1 MSSRSMFDG
10 LRRLL
15 GRLRQD
21 DRGVA
26 AVQFALVAVPL
37 SVTIFGVIDV
47 SRASTE
53 RVRLQDALDAAA
65 LAAARSTAT
74 TNTQV
79 QTIGSQVLAADM
91 ANGKAT
97 LRSAA
102 FTIQGD
108 KVVAVA
114 TASITPIIAG
124 VWLDGDMALNA
135 GTEVTRASNN
145 LEVSLVLDVT
155 GSMSGQKIT
164 DLKTAAKDLV
174 DLVVHDTQTPYY
186 SKAALVPYS
195 AAVNVGTY
203 ASQIRGSYSSGT
215 CTSAGCQKYT
225 FTSAAGS
232 SKTFAITNC
241 VTERT
246 GAEAF
251 TDAAPG
257 VVPLGRHYAGSN
269 NPCLSAGIMPLTSD
283 KAALKTRIDSLQ
295 ASGSTAGHIG
305 LGWGWYM
312 ISPNFASLWPQASQP
327 GAYGAEKLMKV
338 VVLMTDGAFNTAYC
352 NGVVS
357 RDSGS
362 GSGSASDHINCNAP
376 NGDAFA
382 QALSLCAN
390 MKAAG
395 VTIYTVGFDVATD
408 RRAQDLVSQCASDAE
423 HVYLPTSGSD
433 LRLAFRAIGEDISA
447 LRLSR

>member
-10 LRRLL
+10 LKRLM
-15 GRLRQD
+15 GRLRRD

-74 TNTQV
+74 TDAQV

-97 LRSAA
+97 LRSAE

-114 TASITPIIAG
+114 TASITPVIAG
-124 VWLDGDMALNA
+124 VWLDGDMTLNA

-155 GSMSGQKIT
+155 GSMSGQKIA

-203 ASQIRGSYSSGT
+203 ASQIRGTYNSGT

-232 SKTFAITNC
+232 SRTFSITNC
-241 VTERT
+241 ATERT
-246 GAEAF
+246 GAQAF
-251 TDAAPG
+251 TDAAPS
-257 VVPLGRHYAGSN
+257 VALLGRHYAGSS
-269 NPCLSAGIMPLTSD
+269 NPCLSTSIMPLTTD
-283 KAALKTRIDSLQ
+283 RAALKTRIDSLQ

-305 LGWGWYM
+305 LAWGWYM
-312 ISPNFASLWPQASQP
+312 VSPNFGSLWPQDSQP

-357 RDSGS
+357 RDAGS

-408 RRAQDLVSQCASDAE
+408 QRAQDLVNQCATDAE

>member
-1 MSSRSMFDG
+1 MSSRSVFDG
-10 LRRLL
+10 FRRLL
-15 GRLRQD
+15 GRLRRD

-74 TNTQV
+74 TNAQV

-114 TASITPIIAG
+114 TASITPVIAG
-124 VWLDGDMALNA
+124 VWLDGDMTLNA

-155 GSMSGQKIT
+155 GSMAGQRIA

-203 ASQIRGSYSSGT
+203 ASQIRGTYSSGT

-232 SKTFAITNC
+232 SRTFSITNC

-246 GAEAF
+246 GAQAF
-251 TDAAPG
+251 TDAAPS
-257 VVPLGRHYAGSN
+257 VALLGRHYAGTS
-269 NPCLSAGIMPLTSD
+269 NPCLSTSIMPLTTD

-312 ISPNFASLWPQASQP
+312 ISPNFGSLWPQESQP

-352 NGVVS
+352 NGVVA

-362 GSGSASDHINCNAP
+362 GSGSSSDHINCNAP

-408 RRAQDLVSQCASDAE
+408 RRAQDLVSQCATDAE

-433 LRLAFRAIGEDISA
+433 LRLAFKAIGEDISA